1 MRKELFKKLQIGV
14 VSLSTIAL
22 LAACGNDGVDDTP
35 MDDDPGVEDP
45 MNDEDDAGGGQVD
58 EEEDAN

>member
-1 MRKELFKKLQIGV
+1 MKKELFKKLQIGV

-22 LAACGNDGVDDTP
+22 LAACGNDGVDDPP
-35 MDDDPGVEDP
+35 MDGEPGVEDP
-45 MNDEDDAGGGQVD
+45 MDDEEDTGGGQVE